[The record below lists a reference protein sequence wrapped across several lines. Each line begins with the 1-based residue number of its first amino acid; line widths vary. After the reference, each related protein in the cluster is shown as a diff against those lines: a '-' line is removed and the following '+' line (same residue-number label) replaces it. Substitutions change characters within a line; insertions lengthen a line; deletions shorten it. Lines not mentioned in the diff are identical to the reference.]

1 MVVDL
6 HQVNNRDPF
15 IYKTADFG
23 RTFRAIT
30 SGIRK
35 SMLSC
40 ARAICEDPVRRGLLY
55 AGTENAIC
63 VPFDDGENWQPLQTN
78 LPAAQKTWSRPSAS
92 AAVTAPFGSALSNG
106 HCWHTA
112 RAPCARTAR
121 RGPAHTVR
129 IENGRSPRQVAAAQE
144 RPEFLLDE
152 TVGGRSTPRPGVD
165 DVSRLWRRLFRVARR
180 PVSR

>member
-6 HQVNNRDPF
+6 HQVSIREPF
-15 IYKTADFG
+15 IYRTADFG

-30 SGIRK
+30 SGIPK
-35 SMLSC
+35 SMLIC
-40 ARAICEDPVRRGLLY
+40 AKAICEDPVRRGLLY

-63 VPFDDGENWQPLQTN
+63 VPFDDGENWQPLRTS

-106 HCWHTA
+106 HRWHTA

-144 RPEFLLDE
+144 RPEFLLDA
-152 TVGGRSTPRPGVD
+152 TVGGRSTPRPWVD